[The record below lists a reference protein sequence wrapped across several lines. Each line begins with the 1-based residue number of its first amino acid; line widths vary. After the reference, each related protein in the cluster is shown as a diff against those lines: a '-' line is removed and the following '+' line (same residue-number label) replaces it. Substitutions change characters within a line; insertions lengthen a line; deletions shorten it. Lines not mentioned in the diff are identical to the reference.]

1 MIGDREEV
9 LFSSEGYNST
19 AMEKSLFRYIWTH
32 SKRDQLFICFVV
44 LLSQPFY
51 FISLDLPRRIVNEA
65 IQGEAFKDGNVT
77 APFLQLHFDWPQW
90 LGGGSIRLFDGF
102 EVGRVGLL
110 IGLSFLFLFFVVV
123 NNGFKYWINLAKG
136 VLGERMLRRMRFDLF
151 AMVLRFTPEALRTVK
166 SSETA
171 TIIKDEVEPIG
182 GFIGDAFITPVLL
195 GMQALT
201 ALFFI
206 MVQNVWLGLMA
217 LAVIAV
223 QFTVIPRLRREL
235 LRLGKERQLASREL
249 AGRIG
254 EVLDGIE
261 VVHVH
266 NAYAWERAEIGSRLF
281 ALFSIRLKIYNRKFA
296 VKFLNNF
303 LSQVTPFLFYAVGG
317 YFALRGTLDIG
328 QLVAVISAYR
338 ELPPPL
344 KELIDWDQQR
354 LDVQVK
360 YEQVTQHFAEDR
372 LGPTIEAGADAEDEP
387 LAGPLVAEG
396 LGLPGP
402 HGDMIVENASFSLEL
417 PATVA
422 LLSNGSPAASMLAR
436 VLARRVRG
444 FAGRISIG
452 ERDLTQLPLSVAGRR
467 IAYAGVDPIIFPG
480 SIRDN
485 LVYGLRFKPTATA
498 EADKREIAQRI
509 AEAARTGNPFE
520 SIADAWIDLTR
531 LGLKDEQDLDRV
543 LVGLLE
549 QIGMGESIYLF
560 GLAGR
565 IDPERHAALAERL
578 VEARNRLRETF
589 KSNGMADL
597 VEPFD
602 IDRYN
607 DQASI
612 AENLLFGVPVSDEFS
627 GRNLADNPLFRS
639 AIDRAGL
646 TDRLVRMGLQI
657 AETMTEI
664 FQGLP
669 PGHSLFAQ
677 FSFIGA
683 EELPE
688 FQAILRRRA
697 RGGHDLRR
705 EERTRLLALPLAY
718 IEARHRLGLLDD
730 SLKEQIVEARSFVRD
745 TLEKAD
751 ATGVEFYDPDGICMA
766 APLRDNLLFGRVNYQ
781 VADARHRVA
790 EAIAAVVRELDL
802 LEDVERI
809 GLDHEVGAAGRLLSP
824 QERAS
829 VNLVRCL
836 VKRPDILIIDGA
848 LAPFD
853 EERAGRILQ
862 ALLEH
867 FEQQSLFMVL
877 SNDRQ
882 SAAFDVQMR
891 FSDGRIVTEQTADP
905 HRRAHGPGAE
915 NAQNIAGEVA

>member
-1 MIGDREEV
+1 M
-9 LFSSEGYNST
+9 
-19 AMEKSLFRYIWTH
+19 
-32 SKRDQLFICFVV
+32 

-51 FISLDLPRRIVNEA
+51 FISLDLPRQIVNEA
-65 IQGEAFKDGNVT
+65 IQGDAFKDGNIT
-77 APFLQLHFDWPQW
+77 APFLRLHIDWPRW
-90 LGGGSIRLFDGF
+90 LGGGSLQLFEGF
-102 EVGRVGLL
+102 QVGRVGLL
-110 IGLSFLFLFFVVV
+110 IGLSCLFLFFVII

-195 GMQALT
+195 GLQALT

-223 QFTVIPRLRREL
+223 QFTIIPRLRREL
-235 LRLGKERQLASREL
+235 LHLGKQRQLASREL

-266 NAYAWERAEIGSRLF
+266 NAYAWERTEIGSRLF
-281 ALFSIRLKIYNRKFA
+281 SLFAIRLKIYNRKFA

-360 YEQVTQHFAEDR
+360 YDQVTQHFAEER
-372 LGPTIEAGADAEDEP
+372 LGPMIDAEEAAEDEP
-387 LAGPLVAEG
+387 LVGPLVAEG
-396 LGLPGP
+396 LSLAGS
-402 HGDMIVENASFSLEL
+402 HGDLVIDNASFSLEL

-422 LLSNGSPAASMLAR
+422 LISNGSPAASMLAR
-436 VLARRVRG
+436 ILARRIPG
-444 FAGRISIG
+444 YSGRIRIAD
-452 ERDLTQLPLSVAGRR
+452 RDLAHLPVSVAGRR

-485 LVYGLRFKPTATA
+485 LVYGLRIKPMDREA
-498 EADKREIAQRI
+498 ERRDVTRRI

-520 SIADAWIDLTR
+520 SIADRWVDYER
-531 LGLKDEQDLDRV
+531 LGLKDEHDLDRV
-543 LVGLLE
+543 LVGLLN
-549 QIGMGESIYLF
+549 QVGMGESIYLF
-560 GLAGR
+560 GLVGQ

-578 VEARNRLRETF
+578 VEARNRLRENF
-589 KSNGMADL
+589 RSNGMADL

-607 DQASI
+607 DQATI
-612 AENLLFGVPVSDEFS
+612 AENLLFGVPVSEEFV
-627 GRNLADNPLFRS
+627 GRNLADNPRFRS

-646 TDRLVRMGLQI
+646 TDKLTEMGLQI

-683 EELPE
+683 DELPE
-688 FQAILRRRA
+688 FQATLRRLA
-697 RGGHDLRR
+697 RGGSGLRQ

-730 SLKEQIVEARSFVRD
+730 ELRRRIVEARSFVRD
-745 TLEKAD
+745 TLEKDD
-751 ATGVEFYDPDGICMA
+751 ATGVEFYDPEGICMA

-829 VNLVRCL
+829 INLVRCL
-836 VKRPDILIIDGA
+836 VKRPDILVIDGA

-853 EERAGRILQ
+853 EERAERILR
-862 ALLEH
+862 ALLAYL
-867 FEQQSLFMVL
+867 EQQSLFMVL

-882 SAAFDVQMR
+882 AGAFDVQMR
-891 FSDGRIVTEQTADP
+891 FQDDTIVTEKTADSQG
-905 HRRAHGPGAE
+905 RAQRPEVESAR
-915 NAQNIAGEVA
+915 NVAGEVA

>member
-1 MIGDREEV
+1 
-9 LFSSEGYNST
+9 
-19 AMEKSLFRYIWTH
+19 MEKSLFRYIWTH

-51 FISLDLPRRIVNEA
+51 FISLDLPRQIVNQA

-77 APFLQLHFDWPQW
+77 APFLQLGFELPKW
-90 LGGGSIRLFDGF
+90 LGGGSFQVFEGF
-102 EVGRVGLL
+102 QLGRIGLL
-110 IGLSFLFLFFVVV
+110 IGLSCLFLFFVVV
-123 NNGFKYWINLAKG
+123 NNGFKYWVNIAKG
-136 VLGERMLRRMRFDLF
+136 ILGERMLRRMRFDLF
-151 AMVLRFTPEALRTVK
+151 AMVLRFTPEALRTIK

-195 GMQALT
+195 GLQAST

-223 QFTVIPRLRREL
+223 QFTIIPRLRREL
-235 LRLGKERQLASREL
+235 LRLGKQRQLASREL
-249 AGRIG
+249 AGRIA

-266 NAYAWERAEIGSRLF
+266 NAYAWERAEIGNRLF
-281 ALFSIRLKIYNRKFA
+281 RLFSIRLKIYNRKFA

-360 YEQVTQHFAEDR
+360 YDQVTQHFAEER
-372 LGPTIEAGADAEDEP
+372 LGPTIEAKEEARAEEVP
-387 LAGPLVAEG
+387 LAGALVAEG
-396 LGLPGP
+396 LSLSGP
-402 HGDMIVENASFSLEL
+402 HGDLVVDNASFALDL
-417 PATVA
+417 PAKVA
-422 LLSNGSPAASMLAR
+422 LISNGGPAASLLAR
-436 VLARRVRG
+436 VLARRISSY
-444 FAGRISIG
+444 AGEITIG
-452 ERDLTQLPLSVAGRR
+452 ERNLAQLPASITGRK
-467 IAYAGVDPIIFPG
+467 IAYAGVDPILFPG

-485 LVYGLRFKPTATA
+485 LVYGLRLKPMGRTEDDRR
-498 EADKREIAQRI
+498 EAARRI
-509 AEAARTGNPFE
+509 AESARTGNPFE
-520 SIADAWIDLTR
+520 SIADQWIDYGR
-531 LGLKDEQDLDRV
+531 LGLKDEQELDRV
-543 LVGLLE
+543 LVDLLKRVE
-549 QIGMGESIYLF
+549 MGEAIYLF
-560 GLAGR
+560 GLAGW

-578 VEARNRLRETF
+578 VEARCRLRENF
-589 KSNGMADL
+589 QSNGMADL

-602 IDRYN
+602 IGRYS
-607 DQASI
+607 DQGTI
-612 AENLLFGVPVSDEFS
+612 AENLLFGVPISDEFK
-627 GRNLADNPLFRS
+627 GRNLAESPLFRN

-646 TDRLVRMGLQI
+646 TDALTEMGLQI

-697 RGGHDLRR
+697 RGGPDLRR
-705 EERTRLLALPLAY
+705 EERTRLLSLPLAY

-730 SLKEQIVEARSFVRD
+730 RLRSRIVEARSFVRE
-745 TLEKAD
+745 TLEKAGAND
-751 ATGVEFYDPDGICMA
+751 VEFYDPDRICAA
-766 APLRDNLLFGRVNYQ
+766 APLRDNLLFGRINYQ
-781 VADARHRVA
+781 VVDARHRVA
-790 EAIAAVVRELDL
+790 EAIATVIREFDL
-802 LEDVERI
+802 LEDVARI
-809 GLDHEVGAAGRLLSP
+809 GLDHEVGTAGRLLSP

-836 VKRPDILIIDGA
+836 VKRPDMLIIDGA

-853 EERAGRILQ
+853 EERAQRILQ
-862 ALLEH
+862 AVIELLD
-867 FEQQSLFMVL
+867 QQSLFMVL
-877 SNDRQ
+877 PNDRQ
-882 SAAFDVQMR
+882 AAAFDVQMR
-891 FSDGRIVTEQTADP
+891 FSDGRIVTEKTGDP
-905 HRRAHGPGAE
+905 QRRTKRSGAE
-915 NAQNIAGEVA
+915 PAQSVAGEVA

>member
-1 MIGDREEV
+1 
-9 LFSSEGYNST
+9 
-19 AMEKSLFRYIWTH
+19 MEKSLFRYIWTH
-32 SKRDQLFICFVV
+32 SKREQLFICFVV

-65 IQGEAFKDGNVT
+65 IQGEAFKEGNVT
-77 APFLQLHFDWPQW
+77 APFLQLHIDWPQW
-90 LGGGSIRLFDGF
+90 LGGGTLRLFDGF
-102 EVGRVGLL
+102 QVGRIGLL
-110 IGLSFLFLFFVVV
+110 LGLSCLFLFFVIV

-136 VLGERMLRRMRFDLF
+136 ILGERMLRRMRFDLF
-151 AMVLRFTPEALRTVK
+151 SMVLRFTPDALRTVK

-235 LRLGKERQLASREL
+235 LRLGKQRQLASREL

-281 ALFSIRLKIYNRKFA
+281 GLFSIRLKIYNRKFA

-360 YEQVTQHFAEDR
+360 YDQVTQHFAEER
-372 LGPTIEAGADAEDEP
+372 LGPTIDAEAEAEDAP
-387 LAGPLVAEG
+387 LAGTLVAEG
-396 LGLPGP
+396 LGIPGP

-422 LLSNGSPAASMLAR
+422 LLSNGSPAASMFAR
-436 VLARRVRG
+436 LLARRITG
-444 FAGRISIG
+444 FAGRVSIG
-452 ERDLTQLPLSVAGRR
+452 GRDLTQLPVSVSGRR

-485 LVYGLRFKPTATA
+485 LVYGLRFKPTARA
-498 EADKREIAQRI
+498 EADRREMAQRI

-520 SIADAWIDLTR
+520 SIADTWIDLAR

-578 VEARNRLRETF
+578 VDARNRLRETF
-589 KSNGMADL
+589 KSNGMANL

-705 EERTRLLALPLAY
+705 EERTRFLALPLAY
-718 IEARHRLGLLDD
+718 VEARHRLGLLDD

-751 ATGVEFYDPDGICMA
+751 ATGVEFYDPEGICMA

-790 EAIAAVVRELDL
+790 EAIATVVRELDL

-853 EERAGRILQ
+853 EERAGKILQ

-867 FEQQSLFMVL
+867 IEQQSLFMVL

-882 SAAFDVQMR
+882 SAAFDVQIR
-891 FSDGRIVTEQTADP
+891 FSAGRVVTEQTADP
-905 HRRAHGPGAE
+905 QRRARGPGAE
-915 NAQNIAGEVA
+915 SAQNIAGEVA

>member
-1 MIGDREEV
+1 MD
-9 LFSSEGYNST
+9 
-19 AMEKSLFRYIWTH
+19 KSLFRYIWTH

-51 FISLDLPRRIVNEA
+51 FVSLDLPRQIVNQA
-65 IQGEAFKDGNVT
+65 IQGEAFREGNAT
-77 APFLQLHFDWPQW
+77 APFLKFSIDLPQW
-90 LGGGSIRLFDGF
+90 LGGGSFQIFEGF
-102 EVGRVGLL
+102 ELGRLGLL
-110 IGLSFLFLFFVVV
+110 LGLSTLFLFFVVV
-123 NNGFKYWINLAKG
+123 NNGFKYWVNVSKG

-195 GMQALT
+195 GLQATT

-217 LAVIAV
+217 LGVIGV
-223 QFTVIPRLRREL
+223 QFTIIPRLRREL

-249 AGRIG
+249 AGRVG

-266 NAYAWERAEIGSRLF
+266 NAYAWERAEIGNRLF
-281 ALFSIRLKIYNRKFA
+281 GLFSIRLKIYNRKFA

-328 QLVAVISAYR
+328 QLVAVIGAYR

-360 YEQVTQHFAEDR
+360 YDQVTQHFAEER
-372 LGPTIEAGADAEDEP
+372 LAPLLPISEEDKDADQP
-387 LAGPLVAEG
+387 LVGELVAED
-396 LGLPGP
+396 LRVAGP
-402 HGDMIVENASFSLEL
+402 HGDMIIDGGSFSLNL
-417 PATVA
+417 PAHVA
-422 LLSNGSPAASMLAR
+422 LIGEGGAAASLTAR
-436 VLARRVRG
+436 ILARRIPGFGGTVR
-444 FAGRISIG
+444 IG
-452 ERDLTQLPLSVAGRR
+452 ERDLMQIPASVAGRR
-467 IAYAGVDPIIFPG
+467 IAYAGIDPVLFPG

-485 LVYGLRFKPTATA
+485 LIYGLRFRPVAKS
-498 EADKREIAQRI
+498 EEDKREAAKRL
-509 AEAARTGNPFE
+509 AEAARTGNPYE
-520 SIADAWIDLTR
+520 SIADQWIDYDKV
-531 LGLKDEQDLDRV
+531 GVKDEYELDRL
-543 LVGLLE
+543 LVNLLNE
-549 QIGMGESIYLF
+549 VDMGESIYLF

-565 IDPERHAALAERL
+565 IDPEGHEALAERL
-578 VEARNRLRETF
+578 VEARERLRETF
-589 KSNGMADL
+589 ESSDMTDL
-597 VEPFD
+597 VEFFD
-602 IDRYN
+602 PDRYN
-607 DQASI
+607 EQGTV
-612 AENLLFGVPVSDEFS
+612 AENLLFGVPVSPEFR
-627 GRNLADNPLFRS
+627 GRNLADNPQFRS
-639 AIDRAGL
+639 AIDQAEL
-646 TDRLVRMGLQI
+646 TDDLTEMGLQI

-688 FQAILRRRA
+688 FEALLRRRA
-697 RGGHDLRR
+697 RGATNLKR

-718 IEARHRLGLLDD
+718 IESKHRLGLLTAE
-730 SLKEQIVEARSFVRD
+730 LRQRIVETRSLVRE
-745 TLEKAD
+745 TLEKD
-751 ATGVEFYDPDGICMA
+751 ASTGVEFLDVEKIIAA
-766 APLRDNLLFGRVNYQ
+766 APLRDNLLFGRINYQ

-790 EAIAAVVRELDL
+790 EAVAAVIRELDL

-809 GLDHEVGAAGRLLSP
+809 GLDHEVGTAGRLLSP

-836 VKRPDILIIDGA
+836 VKNPDILVIDGA

-853 EERAGRILQ
+853 EERSRRIVQKLIDH
-862 ALLEH
+862 LD
-867 FEQQSLFMVL
+867 QQSLFMVL
-877 SNDRQ
+877 PNDRQ
-882 SAAFDVQMR
+882 AGGFDVQMR
-891 FSDGRIVTEQTADP
+891 FKNGLVVTEKTAEPRKGDRKP
-905 HRRAHGPGAE
+905 EPEA
-915 NAQNIAGEVA
+915 AQSVTGEVA